1 MSVSVNTPILDTVA
15 RPSKVGTTSRTAR
28 WRVSTVLAAAWLIG
42 IVALS
47 LLAPFLGLP
56 DPAVSTGQYHAPL
69 FGDYFLGTDGLGRD
83 QFSRLVWGAR
93 ASLLIGGV
101 TIGITLLIG
110 TLLGLIAGYFR
121 GKADLIISGL
131 TDFIL
136 AMPGMVFLLVLT
148 AIFRPTPSTLIVGI
162 SVLLVPTFVRLSRAQ
177 TISWTER
184 EFVRAAHVLGARHR
198 RVILREVLP
207 NIVPAMLT
215 FALAIGGQVLVL
227 EGSLSFLGLGIPPPT
242 PSWGSMIATGQLQMA
257 RHPQV
262 VLLPAACLFVT
273 VLSTNIIGN
282 RRDTR
287 GRTKGPSL

>member
-1 MSVSVNTPILDTVA
+1 MSVGLETPVLDNVVA
-15 RPSKVGTTSRTAR
+15 RPRVSTATRRAR
-28 WRVSTVLAAAWLIG
+28 WRISTVLAAGWLLG
-42 IVALS
+42 ILVLA
-47 LLAPFLGLP
+47 LLAPFIGLP
-56 DPAVSTGQYHAPL
+56 DPAVSSGTYHAPP
-69 FGDYFLGTDGLGRD
+69 FGDYLLGTDGLGRD

-93 ASLLIGGV
+93 ASLLIGGL
-101 TIGITLLIG
+101 TISITLLLG
-110 TLLGLIAGYFR
+110 TTLGLIAGYFR
-121 GKADLIISGL
+121 GKPDLIISGL

-162 SVLLVPTFVRLSRAQ
+162 SVLLTPTFVRLSRAQ
-177 TISWTER
+177 TIAWAER

-242 PSWGSMIATGQLQMA
+242 PSWGSMIATGQLHMA

-262 VLLPAACLFVT
+262 VLLPAICLFVT
-273 VLSTNIIGN
+273 VLSTNVIGN
-282 RRDTR
+282 RRESAQ
-287 GRTKGPSL
+287 RTKGPTL

>member
-1 MSVSVNTPILDTVA
+1 MSVGTPILETVV
-15 RPSKVGTTSRTAR
+15 RPSRVRSRSR
-28 WRVSTVLAAAWLIG
+28 RFSGRIGSVLAAGWLLT
-42 IVALS
+42 VLVLA
-47 LLAPFLGLP
+47 LLAPFIGLP
-56 DPAVSTGQYHAPL
+56 DSAVSTGDYNAPL
-69 FGDYFLGTDGLGRD
+69 FGKYLLGTDGLGRD
-83 QFSRLVWGAR
+83 HFSRLVWGAR
-93 ASLLIGGV
+93 ASLFIGGV
-101 TIGITLLIG
+101 TISITLVVG
-110 TLLGLIAGYFR
+110 TMLGLIAGYFR
-121 GKADLIISGL
+121 GKADLVISGM

-148 AIFRPTPSTLIVGI
+148 AIFRPTPKTLIVGI

-198 RVILREVLP
+198 RVILYEVLP

-242 PSWGSMIATGQLQMA
+242 PSWGSMIATGQLHMA

-262 VLLPAACLFVT
+262 VLLPAVCLFLT
-273 VLSTNIIGN
+273 VLSTNVLGN
-282 RRDTR
+282 RREISQ
-287 GRTKGPSL
+287 RTKGPVL